1 MTFRKP
7 SPAMV
12 VAIIALV
19 MAGTGS
25 AVAAVN
31 FARNAGKVDGKDA
44 VKASASLGRAGGNV
58 VATRKDGAR
67 QGKIPNKFLAQVPAA
82 GTFGRVTEVQDNLAG
97 AITPISGS
105 PLGLLTSACN
115 DQDSNPNQAGQ
126 EDPTT
131 TITFVNN
138 LAVAVNYS
146 HVIGQN
152 PPVVVSQPP
161 ATQQSFTINGSN
173 VFRVHVEAGG
183 TNSVFEGQVRQDGR
197 DTAAASCVVVGTA
210 ETFIP

>member
-12 VAIIALV
+12 VSIVALV

-31 FARNAGKVDGKDA
+31 FARNAGAVDNKSA
-44 VKASASLGRAGGNV
+44 VKASAGLDKAAGKL
-58 VATRKDGAR
+58 VATRKDGTSR
-67 QGKIPNKFLAQVPAA
+67 GKIPHKFLAQVPQAT
-82 GTFGRVTEVQDNLAG
+82 TFNRIAEVQDNLAG
-97 AITPISGS
+97 ATTPISVS
-105 PLGLLTSACN
+105 SLGLLTSACN
-115 DQDSNPNQAGQ
+115 DQDSNANQTGQ

-131 TITFVNN
+131 TLTFVNN
-138 LAVAVNYS
+138 LTVPVNYT
-146 HVIGQN
+146 HVVGQQ

-173 VFRVHVEAGG
+173 VFQIQVEVNGV
-183 TNSVFEGQVRQDGR
+183 NVVYEGQVRQDGR
-197 DTAAASCVVVGTA
+197 DTAAATCLVAGTV
-210 ETFIP
+210 ETYTP

>member
-12 VAIIALV
+12 VSIIALV
-19 MAGTGS
+19 MAGTGT

-31 FARNAGKVDGKDA
+31 YARNAGKVDGKDA
-44 VKASASLGRAGGNV
+44 VKASASLGRAAGNV
-58 VATRKDGAR
+58 VATRKDGTRA
-67 QGKIPNKFLAQVPAA
+67 GKIPNKFLAQVPAA
-82 GTFGRVTEVQDNLAG
+82 GTFGRITEVQDNLAG
-97 AITPISGS
+97 ATTAISAT
-105 PLGLLTSACN
+105 PLGQLTTACN

-146 HVIGQN
+146 HVIGQQ

-161 ATQQSFTINGSN
+161 ATQQS
-173 VFRVHVEAGG
+173 
-183 TNSVFEGQVRQDGR
+183 
-197 DTAAASCVVVGTA
+197 
-210 ETFIP
+210 

>member
-12 VAIIALV
+12 VAIVALV
-19 MAGTGS
+19 MASTGS

-58 VATRKDGAR
+58 VATRKDGPR
-67 QGKIPNKFLAQVPAA
+67 EGKIPNKFLAQVPQA
-82 GTFGRVTEVQDNLAG
+82 GTFNRITEVQDNLAG
-97 AITPISGS
+97 ATTPLSLTSI
-105 PLGLLTSACN
+105 GLLTTACN
-115 DQDSNPNQAGQ
+115 DQDANANQTGQ

-138 LAVAVNYS
+138 LAVPVNYS
-146 HVIGQN
+146 HVVGQN
-152 PPVVVSQPP
+152 QPVVVSQAP

-173 VFRVHVEAGG
+173 VFRVHVEVNGVNA
-183 TNSVFEGQVRQDGR
+183 VYEGQVRQDGR
-197 DTAAASCVVVGTA
+197 DTAAASCVVVGTV
-210 ETFIP
+210 ETVNP

>member
-44 VKASASLGRAGGNV
+44 VKASANRDRAAGNV
-58 VATRKDGAR
+58 VATRKEGVSK
-67 QGKIPNKFLAQVPAA
+67 GKIPNKFLAQVPQA
-82 GTFGRVTEVQDNLAG
+82 GTFNRISEVNDNQAG
-97 AITPISGS
+97 AITPASLS
-105 PLGLLTSACN
+105 PLGLLTVACN
-115 DQDSNPNQAGQ
+115 DQDANQSGQ

-131 TITFVNN
+131 TVTFVNN
-138 LAVAVNYS
+138 LGAGVNYS
-146 HVIGQN
+146 HVVGQQ
-152 PPVVVSQPP
+152 PPVVVPQPA

-173 VFRVHVEAGG
+173 VFRIHVEANGV
-183 TNSVFEGQVRQDGR
+183 NAVFEGQVRQDGR
-197 DTAAASCVVVGTA
+197 DTAAASCVVVGTV
-210 ETFIP
+210 ETFTP